1 MRGALLAKISKTV
14 LFFSKYYIL
23 WCLRAGLN
31 LIWRCRAA
39 SLNFSGVNFIDL
51 TLNLKVSQVKF
62 SLRYEIKT
70 DYREMILNVL
80 K

>member
-1 MRGALLAKISKTV
+1 MRTRRETLYVSCEFLSDVKFT
-14 LFFSKYYIL
+14 
-23 WCLRAGLN
+23 N
-31 LIWRCRAA
+31 LTANSA
-39 SLNFSGVNFIDL
+39 
-51 TLNLKVSQVKF
+51 LNLKVSQAEF